1 MKIKIKSILGIL
13 CGVCLLTATPV
24 MASDIDLSS
33 MSADELTI
41 LRDSVVQALADKSG
55 DNIITQGLYE
65 VGTDI
70 KATNFKV
77 FYYGNSTDD
86 TDCVNFYIYN
96 SKEDY
101 DNYTSDS
108 QLLIYADDKD
118 GGILNLKEGQYI
130 LVSTG
135 AAVIE
140 EINPSWQP

>member
-1 MKIKIKSILGIL
+1 MKMKSILGIL
-13 CGVCLLTATPV
+13 CGVSLLTAIPV

-130 LVSTG
+130 SVSTG

-140 EINPSWQP
+140 EVNPSWKPE

>member
-1 MKIKIKSILGIL
+1 MRRKSVVWVMCGL
-13 CGVCLLTATPV
+13 CLFAATPV
-24 MASDIDLSS
+24 KASDIDLSS

>member
-1 MKIKIKSILGIL
+1 MKIKSILGIL
-13 CGVCLLTATPV
+13 CGVCLLTAIPV

-118 GGILNLKEGQYI
+118 G
-130 LVSTG
+130 
-135 AAVIE
+135 
-140 EINPSWQP
+140 

>member
-1 MKIKIKSILGIL
+1 MRKKSVLGIACGL
-13 CGVCLLTATPV
+13 CILAATPV

-33 MSADELTI
+33 MSVDELTT
-41 LRDSVVQALADKSG
+41 LRDSVVQALADKNG

-70 KATNFKV
+70 KAANFKV
-77 FYYGNSTDD
+77 FYYGDSTDD

-118 GGILNLKEGQYI
+118 GGMLNLKEGQYVS
-130 LVSTG
+130 VSTG

-140 EINPSWQP
+140 EVNPSWKPE

>member
-1 MKIKIKSILGIL
+1 MRRKSVVWVMCGL
-13 CGVCLLTATPV
+13 CLFAATPV
-24 MASDIDLSS
+24 KASDIDLSS

-130 LVSTG
+130 SVSTG